1 MWFEDGQSDS
11 KRRKYNRRANVGRQ
25 PILLVNARLGEHR
38 RDRMSRAGA
47 ITMMVIAIAGA
58 IWVFMLGARYL
69 GEKLFSQND
78 QFVIRN
84 LDLSSDGKLRP
95 PHIREYGHIEEGMN
109 LFDVDIQK
117 VRKDLESVP
126 VVSSV
131 EVHRKLPDTLVVRIV
146 ERIAIARLGQD
157 DGGYHLA
164 VDKEGYVL
172 GPSSLSPGLP
182 SILGVKDRGLRPGS
196 RLADANVDDGL
207 AMIELCDSAHLS
219 RLVKIKSVD
228 VGNPEYLDVRL
239 MQGERVLLSR
249 IDVEAK
255 LQRLASIIKT
265 SAEKGQKIAAVDLTM
280 DKNFPVQYR

>member
-1 MWFEDGQSDS
+1 MWFEDDQSDS
-11 KRRKYNRRANVGRQ
+11 RRRKYNRRVNAGRQ

-47 ITMMVIAIAGA
+47 ITMMVIAVAGA

-69 GEKLFSQND
+69 GEKLFSQNE

-84 LDLSSDGKLRP
+84 LDLSSDGKLKP
-95 PHIREYGHIEEGMN
+95 AHIREYGQIEEGMN

-117 VRKDLESVP
+117 VRKDLESVS
-126 VVSSV
+126 VVSRV

-146 ERIAIARLGQD
+146 ERIPIARLSQD
-157 DGGYHLA
+157 DGSYHLA
-164 VDKEGYVL
+164 VDKEGYVM
-172 GPSSLSPGLP
+172 GPTSLSPGLP

-196 RLADANVDDGL
+196 RLTDANADDAL
-207 AMIELCDSAHLS
+207 AMIEICDSAQLS

-228 VGNPEYLDVRL
+228 VGNPEDLDVRL

>member
-1 MWFEDGQSDS
+1 MWFDDDS
-11 KRRKYNRRANVGRQ
+11 SGSRRRKYNRRISADRQ
-25 PILLVNARLGEHR
+25 PILLVNARLSEHR

-69 GEKLFSQND
+69 GEKLFSKND

-84 LDLSSDGKLRP
+84 LDLSSDGKLKP
-95 PHIREYGHIEEGMN
+95 VHIREYGHIEEGMN

-126 VVSSV
+126 VVSRV

-146 ERIAIARLGQD
+146 ERTAIARLGQGE
-157 DGGYHLA
+157 GGYHLA

-182 SILGVKDRGLRPGS
+182 SILGVKDQGLRPGS
-196 RLADANVDDGL
+196 RLSDPNAEDAL
-207 AMIELCDSAHLS
+207 ALIDLCDSAKLS
-219 RLVKIKSVD
+219 RLVKIKSINVMD
-228 VGNPEYLDVRL
+228 SEYMDVRL
-239 MQGERVLLSR
+239 SQGEKITFSRVDLETEL
-249 IDVEAK
+249 DH
-255 LQRLASIIKT
+255 LAVIVRS
-265 SAEKGQKIAAVDLTM
+265 SMEKGQKIAKVDLSM
-280 DKNFPVQYR
+280 GKNPPVQYQ